1 MPLFFE
7 MGKFFVLTQGNA
19 LVIEY
24 NKSVPTFL
32 NKRIYGVTE
41 RKRGH
46 QPELAKVN
54 RLMAE
59 KNKSQKA

>member
-7 MGKFFVLTQGNA
+7 MSKFFVLTQGNA

-24 NKSVPTFL
+24 NKSAPTFFS
-32 NKRIYGVTE
+32 KRIYGVTE

-46 QPELAKVN
+46 QPALAKVN
-54 RLMAE
+54 QLMAE